1 MSSMTAELFGD
12 IHTQVRDV
20 VDLYMNENDTESA
33 AEFAGIIQLAKANF
47 EVSISAL
54 PENHQADFF
63 DKAVARVVLQKAADV
78 AAHGSNEQAAL
89 IKLTLAILYGP
100 EMLKPTNWCHLSV
113 FLDEAAVRLMAVK
126 TRIVDW
132 IMEDDQKIDA
142 DTWRDFRVYAN
153 LGFFAAS
160 LYGELQKSTSWLL
173 AQDLRAIGHFG
184 LRLIAET
191 VRVDKA
197 NFILPN
203 MREILFLVVFA
214 WLANSS
220 GFFVN
225 ELIRRENLQEIRYW
239 HQRFCDFFDTW
250 YWKDVDYREKIS
262 KEVGRFALALS
273 KMNSE

>member
-12 IHTQVRDV
+12 IYTQARDV
-20 VDLYMNENDTESA
+20 VDQFMNENDTENA

-54 PENHQADFF
+54 PEHHQANFF

-78 AAHGSNEQAAL
+78 AAHGSNKQAAL
-89 IKLTLAILYGP
+89 LKLTLAILYGP
-100 EMLKPTNWCHLSV
+100 EMLKPTNWMHLGV
-113 FLDEAAVRLMAVK
+113 FLDEAAVRLLVVK

-132 IMEDDQKIDA
+132 IVEDDQEIDA

-153 LGFFAAS
+153 LGFFMAS
-160 LYGELQKSTSWLL
+160 LYGELQKSTSWQL
-173 AQDLRAIGHFG
+173 AQDLKAIGHFG

-197 NFILPN
+197 NFILPQ

-214 WLANSS
+214 WLADSS

-225 ELIRRENLQEIRYW
+225 ELIRRENLQEIRYL
-239 HQRFCDFFDTW
+239 HDRLCDFFDTW
-250 YWKDVDYREKIS
+250 YWKDVDYKDKIS
-262 KEVGRFALALS
+262 KEVGRFATALS
-273 KMNSE
+273 KTNPE

>member
-1 MSSMTAELFGD
+1 MTAELFGD

-20 VDLYMNENDTESA
+20 VDLFMNENDTENA

-78 AAHGSNEQAAL
+78 AAHGSHEQAAL

-100 EMLKPTNWCHLSV
+100 EMLKPTNWCHLSL

-132 IMEDDQKIDA
+132 IMEDGQTMDA

-153 LGFFAAS
+153 LGSFMAS
-160 LYGELQKSTSWLL
+160 LYGELQKSTSWQL

-191 VRVDKA
+191 VRVDKT

-214 WLANSS
+214 WLADSS

-225 ELIRRENLQEIRYW
+225 ELIRREDLQEIRYW
-239 HQRFCDFFDTW
+239 HERLRDFFDTW
-250 YWKDVDYREKIS
+250 YWKDVEYKDKIS
-262 KEVGRFALALS
+262 KEVGRFAMALS
-273 KMNSE
+273 KTNPE